1 MLKVEE
7 LLSRIDKEFTAVE
20 DRIKKN
26 QSQQMDVYRG
36 RQQRLAKFEQTL
48 DHLREVWRPRLEAF
62 AKRFGD
68 RVKVTPSAEPTK
80 RAATYEFQSDLA
92 HVQLRLS
99 AATDRDVQQ
108 IILNYDLQIM
118 PILMKYESHA
128 ELALPLDAVDDE
140 TIAQWIDDRLVQF
153 VQTYL
158 SLHENQYYLKEH
170 MVEDPIAHVRFPK
183 FAAGANWSRRAK
195 RTTSLAKKP
204 SGSSKSNRR
213 PRNNDW
219 IGNLR
224 RFSLLD

>member
-1 MLKVEE
+1 MPTVEE

-36 RQQRLAKFEQTL
+36 RQDRLAKFEQTL
-48 DHLREVWRPRLEAF
+48 NHLRDVWRPRLEAF
-62 AKRFGD
+62 VKRFGD
-68 RVKVTPSAEPTK
+68 RVKATPSAEPTK
-80 RAATYEFQSDLA
+80 RAATYEFQTELA

-99 AATDRDVQQ
+99 ATTDQEVQQ
-108 IILNYDLQIM
+108 LILNYDLEIM

-128 ELALPLDAVDDE
+128 ELAMPLDSIDDE

-153 VQTYL
+153 VQTYA

-183 FAAGANWSRRAK
+183 FAAGATLEVQGKTHYFIGEETCRIFQEQQASAK
-195 RTTSLAKKP
+195 
-204 SGSSKSNRR
+204 
-213 PRNNDW
+213 
-219 IGNLR
+219 
-224 RFSLLD
+224 